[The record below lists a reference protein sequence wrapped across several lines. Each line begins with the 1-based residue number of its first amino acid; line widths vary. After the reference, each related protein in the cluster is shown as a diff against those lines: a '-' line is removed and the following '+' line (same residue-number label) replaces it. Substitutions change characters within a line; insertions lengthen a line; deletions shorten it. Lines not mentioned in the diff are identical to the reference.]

1 MTVKGIRLRL
11 KWAMLSAVD
20 LLGFPLNMKGREGEV
35 QIVCFHGICA
45 DTDEYINGRFCK
57 ESSFRDILTALK
69 EHVHIIGLDD
79 FLANRLNPDKLN
91 VLITFDDGY
100 RNNLTLALPII
111 EELGCPITIFV
122 TGRTD
127 VPLWTDLLD
136 LASAHPSESG
146 NILNELFAV
155 SGLKKAKELKAWI
168 PLQPKEVVLEINRKL
183 NDIPETLLH
192 KNRVFWELLSDKELG
207 LLQTRPLVSL
217 ANHGSNHLSFITL
230 TDEQITQE
238 IEEVRTR
245 LNKIGSAYASVFAYP
260 FGHHNQATIAR
271 LDALAIRQQYLAE
284 YAVENA
290 PHLLQRMAVNPFI
303 STRNMLRIIQKGTFY

>member
-11 KWAMLSAVD
+11 KWAMLSVVD
-20 LLGFPLNMKGREGEV
+20 LLGFPLNLNGREGEV

-57 ESSFRDILTALK
+57 ESAFRAVLTEIKQHFHL
-69 EHVHIIGLDD
+69 ISLDD
-79 FLANRLNPDKLN
+79 FLAHRLHPDKLN

-127 VPLWTDLLD
+127 FPLWTDLLD
-136 LASAHPSESG
+136 LASAHPAESG
-146 NILNELFAV
+146 NVLKELLET
-155 SGLKKAKELKAWI
+155 SGVTTAKELKAWI
-168 PLQPKEVVLEINRKL
+168 PLQPKEVVMEINRKL
-183 NDIPETLLH
+183 TNIPETLLQH
-192 KNRVFWELLSDKELG
+192 NRVFWELLSDRELG

-217 ANHGSNHLSFITL
+217 ANHGANHLSFVTL
-230 TDEQITQE
+230 TDEQMAQE
-238 IEEVRTR
+238 IDEVRAR
-245 LNKIGSAYASVFAYP
+245 LNNIGSAYASVFAYP
-260 FGHHNQATIAR
+260 YGHHNEATIAC
-271 LDALAIRQQYLAE
+271 LNALAIQQQHLAE

-290 PHLLQRMAVNPFI
+290 PHLLQRMAINPFI